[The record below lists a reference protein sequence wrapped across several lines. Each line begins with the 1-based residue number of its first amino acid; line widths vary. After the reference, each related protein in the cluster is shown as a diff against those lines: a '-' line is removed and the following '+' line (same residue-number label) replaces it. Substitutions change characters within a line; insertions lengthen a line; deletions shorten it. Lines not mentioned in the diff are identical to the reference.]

1 MDAEHVVVGR
11 EHAEGRLLGTRA
23 SLDGNLGVVNT
34 REVARTGWLVLFW
47 LEGEGV
53 RVHTWRWGAGVV
65 NEWLDSVEVLA
76 RLFLEAVLTVED
88 KLEGVEGT
96 IAIFGEVGA
105 FNRHHWGTREGAGDE
120 AVGFSRGAEDVRGD
134 SWRRVGGVPGVGT
147 VIQAED
153 EFLDWVVVRE
163 ALLHFGTGSDGVG
176 ASVLHLLDEVFVTL
190 LRESATL
197 FGVQVDVVSP
207 HLERLVLGNVFEFS
221 RQIEVKSDFVV
232 LEGNQWKRQTWVA
245 VEEEDEWQED
255 LLTGFDRGG
264 HLTVVGL
271 LGFVKV
277 QLRVQT
283 PPLLVVL
290 VDALATDGQFNI
302 LDHALSQPGI
312 IGGRGGTRD
321 GFDVHVRDE
330 ITVARDGDGNATVGT
345 WGTVDSLFDVFHREV
360 RVTLVHGLEESDFW
374 VARQVDVLGTVGDE
388 LHETTGHFESFCTI
402 YRENN
407 FAKKLSLIFPGIMYI
422 MSQPEQTKP
431 LDVVESES
439 ESEYETESDVG
450 VAIDED
456 GSQPMEMYEDE
467 DELADFLEDDAIMKI
482 ANIAGSLFA
491 SDEGDTV
498 CTALVNISKQLE
510 MQNRIMVKIL
520 SQMQKST

>member
-1 MDAEHVVVGR
+1 LDAEHVVVGR

-23 SLDGNLGVVNT
+23 SLNGHLGVVNT

-53 RVHTWRWGAGVV
+53 RVHAWRWGAGVV

-76 RLFLEAVLTVED
+76 RLFLESVLAVED

-96 IAIFGEVGA
+96 ITIFGEVGIGDTK
-105 FNRHHWGTREGAGDE
+105 HWRTREGGGHE
-120 AVGFSRGAEDVRGD
+120 AVRTVGVAKDVRGD

-190 LRESATL
+190 LRESAAL
-197 FGVQVDVVSP
+197 FGVQVHVVGP
-207 HLERLVLGNVFEFS
+207 HLEATVGNVGEFAA
-221 RQIEVKSDFVV
+221 QVEVKSDFVV

-290 VDALATDGQFNI
+290 VDALTTDGQFNI
-302 LDHALSQPGI
+302 LDHALGQPGI
-312 IGGRGGTRD
+312 IGSRGGTRD
-321 GFDVHVRDE
+321 GFDVHVRDKV
-330 ITVARDGDGNATVGT
+330 TVARDGDGNATVGT

-388 LHETTGHFESFCTI
+388 LHETTGHCESFCTI
-402 YRENN
+402 YIENN
-407 FAKKLSLIFPGIMYI
+407 FAKKLSSIFPGVRYT
-422 MSQPEQTKP
+422 MSQPEQPQTP
-431 LDVVESES
+431 EVDET
-439 ESEYETESDVG
+439 ESEYETDSELG
-450 VAIDED
+450 VELEED
-456 GSQPMEMYEDE
+456 GSQPIEMYDE
-467 DELADFLEDDAIMKI
+467 DELDGFLEDDDDDTVMKI
-482 ANIAGSLFA
+482 VNIAGSLFA
-491 SDEGDTV
+491 SEEGDTV

-510 MQNRIMVKIL
+510 MQNRIMVKML
-520 SQMQKST
+520 AQMQKST

>member
-1 MDAEHVVVGR
+1 LDAEDVVVGR
-11 EHAEGRLLGTRA
+11 KHAEGRLCGIRA

-53 RVHTWRWGAGVV
+53 RVHTWHWGAGVV

-88 KLEGVEGT
+88 KLEGVEST

-105 FNRHHWGTREGAGDE
+105 FNRNHGGTREGAGDE
-120 AVGFSRGAEDVRGD
+120 AVGFSRGAEDIRGD

-176 ASVLHLLDEVFVTL
+176 AGVLHLLDEVFVTL
-190 LRESATL
+190 LRESAAL
-197 FGVQVDVVSP
+197 FGVEVDVVGP
-207 HLERLVLGNVFEFS
+207 DLERLVSDILEGGG
-221 RQIEVKSDFVV
+221 QIEVKADFVV
-232 LEGNQWKRQTWVA
+232 LEGDQRQRQTWVA
-245 VEEEDEWQED
+245 VEEEDQWQKD
-255 LLTGFDRGG
+255 FFTGLDRGG

-290 VDALATDGQFNI
+290 VDALATDGQFNV
-302 LDHALSQPGI
+302 LDHALGQPGI
-312 IGGRGGTRD
+312 IGSRGGTRD
-321 GFDVHVRDE
+321 GFDVHVGDE
-330 ITVARDGDGNATVGT
+330 ITVTSDGNRHTTVVT

-422 MSQPEQTKP
+422 MTQPEQTKP
-431 LDVVESES
+431 LEVVESES

-450 VAIDED
+450 VVIGED

-491 SDEGDTV
+491 SEEGDTV